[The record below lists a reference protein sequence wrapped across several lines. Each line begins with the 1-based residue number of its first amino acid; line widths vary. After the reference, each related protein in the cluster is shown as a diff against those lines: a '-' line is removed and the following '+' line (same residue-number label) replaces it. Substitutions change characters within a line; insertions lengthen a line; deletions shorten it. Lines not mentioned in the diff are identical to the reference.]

1 MDIKLELLAN
11 SICDAVRE
19 NMGTLNINPEEITD
33 SQATKILGKIKAV
46 ICDESLDDFEAID
59 KIVDIFTEYN
69 IDING
74 RHDF

>member
-11 SICDAVRE
+11 HICDTVRE
-19 NMGTLNINPEEITD
+19 NIGTLNINPEEITD
-33 SQATKILGKIKAV
+33 SQATKILGEIKAV

-59 KIVDIFTEYN
+59 KIVDIFTEYK
-69 IDING
+69 IDINA